1 MSKDTHIEILYTP
14 HFLRMYA
21 KLNSHIQTDTKKKIK
36 LFTNVDKHKSL
47 KVHKLN
53 NLENTYSFSVNHK
66 IRIVF
71 EYGKNK
77 NTVHLL
83 YIGSHDEVY

>member
-1 MSKDTHIEILYTP
+1 MSNNTHIEVLYTP

-21 KLNSHIQTDTKKKIK
+21 KLQSHIQTDIKEKIK
-36 LFTNVDKHKSL
+36 LFTNKNKHESL

-77 NTVHLL
+77 NTAHLL
-83 YIGSHDEVY
+83 YAGSHDEVY